1 MSSIRSLIPVKRPF
15 GSNYIKRNNMNVIY
29 MCSPEQ
35 RHEAISLINSNI
47 RDLKKIFPLA
57 GANAKDWWKLN
68 NNHTKGHHPDDTI
81 PREIYS
87 LGSGTIE
94 ELEKLYI
101 YRYGHIHHT
110 EYERGQLT
118 FGQRK
123 FVDYVREMIKQGIAY
138 YK

>member
-1 MSSIRSLIPVKRPF
+1 MSSILSIIPVKKPL
-15 GSNYIKRNNMNVIY
+15 GSFYTKRDIDAVIH

-35 RHEAISLINSNI
+35 RRDAISLINSNI

-57 GANAKDWWKLN
+57 GTNAKDWWKLN
-68 NNHTKGHHPDDTI
+68 KNHTKGHHPDDTI

-94 ELEKLYI
+94 VLERLYI
-101 YRYGHIHHT
+101 SRYGHIHHT

-123 FVDYVREMIKQGIAY
+123 FVDYIREMIKQGIAY